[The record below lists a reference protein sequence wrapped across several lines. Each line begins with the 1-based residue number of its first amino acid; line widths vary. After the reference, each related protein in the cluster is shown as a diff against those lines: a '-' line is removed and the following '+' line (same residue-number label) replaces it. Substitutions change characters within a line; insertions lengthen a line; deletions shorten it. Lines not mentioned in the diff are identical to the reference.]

1 MRACATR
8 AGQKQRSAAQRT
20 AARPSK
26 CAHLP
31 KVHAIPNE
39 VALRTNE
46 PQLADPQLADR
57 GVVVV
62 VTRRARGVGEVR

>member
-1 MRACATR
+1 M
-8 AGQKQRSAAQRT
+8 
-20 AARPSK
+20 
-26 CAHLP
+26 
-31 KVHAIPNE
+31 HAIPNE